1 MATILLLEDD
11 PDLRESVAS
20 ALAEAGYGVLA
31 ARSLAE
37 AESLVRQHSF
47 ELALL
52 DVNVP
57 ASDSDSVPF
66 RASDSDSVSF
76 RASNSDSVSPQGNS
90 DGFSF
95 CRWLTARR
103 HVAVCFLSA
112 RDLEEDVLTGYT
124 LGACDYVTKPF
135 SMKVLLAKLAV
146 LLGRAPQQALV
157 VDDGW
162 LRIDFDLGSVMR
174 AGEAVRLSPTE
185 MKLLRVLV
193 DHRGQL
199 LTYGVLLDAL
209 WNVGVEL
216 ADKHALAVNVNRL
229 RKKIEDDAHSY
240 IANVYGMGYLWK

>member
-47 ELALL
+47 DLALL

-57 ASDSDSVPF
+57 ASDSDSVPLG
-66 RASDSDSVSF
+66 ASGSG
-76 RASNSDSVSPQGNS
+76 SVSPQGNS

-174 AGEAVRLSPTE
+174 AGEAMRLSPTE
-185 MKLLRVLV
+185 LKLLRVLV

>member
-66 RASDSDSVSF
+66 RASD
-76 RASNSDSVSPQGNS
+76 SDSVSPQGNS

-185 MKLLRVLV
+185 LKLLRVLV

-199 LTYGVLLDAL
+199 LTYAVILDAL
-209 WNVGVEL
+209 WAEGVEL
-216 ADKHALAVNVNRL
+216 VDKHALAVNVNRL

>member
-47 ELALL
+47 DLALL

-57 ASDSDSVPF
+57 ASDSDSVSF
-66 RASDSDSVSF
+66 RASDSG
-76 RASNSDSVSPQGNS
+76 SVSPQGNS

-185 MKLLRVLV
+185 LKLLRVLV

-229 RKKIEDDAHSY
+229 RKRIEDDTHSY

>member
-57 ASDSDSVPF
+57 
-66 RASDSDSVSF
+66 ASDSDSVSF

-146 LLGRAPQQALV
+146 LLGRNDAQAAVL
-157 VDDGW
+157 DDGW
-162 LRIDFDLGSVMR
+162 LRIDLALAQITR

-185 MKLLRVLV
+185 LKLLRVLV

-216 ADKHALAVNVNRL
+216 VDKHALAVNVNRL

>member
-57 ASDSDSVPF
+57 ASDSDSVSF
-66 RASDSDSVSF
+66 RASDSDSVPF
-76 RASNSDSVSPQGNS
+76 GASGSGSVSPQGNS

-112 RDLEEDVLTGYT
+112 RDLEEDVLAGYN
-124 LGACDYVTKPF
+124 LGADDYVTKPF

-146 LLGRAPQQALV
+146 LLGRNDVQAAVL
-157 VDDGW
+157 DDGW
-162 LRIDFDLGSVMR
+162 LRIDLALAQITR

-185 MKLLRVLV
+185 WKLLRLFL

-199 LTYGVLLDAL
+199 LTYAVILDAL
-209 WNVGVEL
+209 WAEGVEL
-216 ADKHALAVNVNRL
+216 SDKHALAVAVNRL
-229 RKKIEDDAHSY
+229 RKKLETEAHSY

>member
-47 ELALL
+47 DLALL

-57 ASDSDSVPF
+57 ASD
-66 RASDSDSVSF
+66 
-76 RASNSDSVSPQGNS
+76 SDSVSPQGNS

-185 MKLLRVLV
+185 LKLLRVLV

-216 ADKHALAVNVNRL
+216 VDKHALAVNVNRL

>member
-11 PDLRESVAS
+11 PDLHESVAS

-57 ASDSDSVPF
+57 
-66 RASDSDSVSF
+66 ASDSDSVSF

-146 LLGRAPQQALV
+146 LLGHAPQQALV

-185 MKLLRVLV
+185 LKLLRVLV

-229 RKKIEDDAHSY
+229 RKRIEDDAHSY

>member
-57 ASDSDSVPF
+57 
-66 RASDSDSVSF
+66 
-76 RASNSDSVSPQGNS
+76 ASNSDSVSPQGNS

-185 MKLLRVLV
+185 LKLLRVLV

-216 ADKHALAVNVNRL
+216 VDKHALAVNVNRL
-229 RKKIEDDAHSY
+229 RKRIEDDAHSY

>member
-11 PDLRESVAS
+11 PDLHESVAS

-57 ASDSDSVPF
+57 ASDSDSV
-66 RASDSDSVSF
+66 SF

-103 HVAVCFLSA
+103 DVRVCFLSA
-112 RDLEEDVLTGYT
+112 RDLEEDVLAGYN
-124 LGACDYVTKPF
+124 LGADDYVTKPF

-146 LLGRAPQQALV
+146 LLGRNDAQAAVL
-157 VDDGW
+157 DDGW
-162 LRIDFDLGSVMR
+162 LRIDLALAQITR

-185 MKLLRVLV
+185 WKLLRLFL

-199 LTYGVLLDAL
+199 LTYAVLLDAL
-209 WNVGVEL
+209 WAEGVEL
-216 ADKHALAVNVNRL
+216 SDKHALAVAVNRL
-229 RKKIEDDAHSY
+229 RKKLETEAHSY
-240 IANVYGMGYLWK
+240 VANVYGMGYLWK

>member
-11 PDLRESVAS
+11 PDLHESVAS

-57 ASDSDSVPF
+57 
-66 RASDSDSVSF
+66 ASDSDSVSF

-185 MKLLRVLV
+185 LKLLRVLV

-216 ADKHALAVNVNRL
+216 VDKHALAVNVNRL
-229 RKKIEDDAHSY
+229 RKKLETEAHSY
-240 IANVYGMGYLWK
+240 VANVYGMGYLWK

>member
-47 ELALL
+47 DLALL

-57 ASDSDSVPF
+57 
-66 RASDSDSVSF
+66 ASDSDSVSF

-185 MKLLRVLV
+185 LKLLRILV

>member
-47 ELALL
+47 DLALL

-57 ASDSDSVPF
+57 ASDSDSV
-66 RASDSDSVSF
+66 SF
-76 RASNSDSVSPQGNS
+76 RASGSGSVSPQGNS

-146 LLGRAPQQALV
+146 LLGHAPQQALV

-185 MKLLRVLV
+185 LKLLRVLV

>member
-47 ELALL
+47 DLALL

-57 ASDSDSVPF
+57 ASDSDSV
-66 RASDSDSVSF
+66 SF
-76 RASNSDSVSPQGNS
+76 RASNSGSVSPQGNR

-185 MKLLRVLV
+185 LKLLRVLV

-216 ADKHALAVNVNRL
+216 ADKHALAVAVNRL
-229 RKKIEDDAHSY
+229 RKKIETEAHSY

>member
-57 ASDSDSVPF
+57 ASDSDSV
-66 RASDSDSVSF
+66 SF
-76 RASNSDSVSPQGNS
+76 RASNSDSVSPQENS

-174 AGEAVRLSPTE
+174 AGETVRLSPTE
-185 MKLLRVLV
+185 LKLLRVLV

-209 WNVGVEL
+209 WSVGVEL

>member
-20 ALAEAGYGVLA
+20 ALAGAGYGVLA
-31 ARSLAE
+31 ARTQAE
-37 AESLVRQHSF
+37 AERLVLAQSF
-47 ELALL
+47 DLALC
-52 DVNVP
+52 DVNLP
-57 ASDSDSVPF
+57 D
-66 RASDSDSVSF
+66 
-76 RASNSDSVSPQGNS
+76 G
-90 DGFSF
+90 DGFGF
-95 CRWLTARR
+95 CRWLKARR
-103 HVAVCFLSA
+103 DVRVCFLSA
-112 RDLEEDVLTGYT
+112 RDLEEDVLAGYN
-124 LGACDYVTKPF
+124 LGADDYVTKPF

-146 LLGRAPQQALV
+146 LLGRNDAQAAVL
-157 VDDGW
+157 DDGW

-185 MKLLRVLV
+185 LKLLRVLV

-216 ADKHALAVNVNRL
+216 ADKHALAVAVNRL
-229 RKKIEDDAHSY
+229 RKKLETEVHSY

>member
-66 RASDSDSVSF
+66 RASDSDSVS
-76 RASNSDSVSPQGNS
+76 PQGNS

-112 RDLEEDVLTGYT
+112 RDLEENVLTGYT

-185 MKLLRVLV
+185 LKLLRVLV

-209 WNVGVEL
+209 WNVDVEL
-216 ADKHALAVNVNRL
+216 VDKHALAVNVNRL
-229 RKKIEDDAHSY
+229 RKRIEDDAHSY

>member
-47 ELALL
+47 DLALL

-57 ASDSDSVPF
+57 
-66 RASDSDSVSF
+66 ASDSDSVSF

-185 MKLLRVLV
+185 LKLLRVLV

-209 WNVGVEL
+209 WSVGVEL
-216 ADKHALAVNVNRL
+216 VDKHALAVNVNRL

>member
-11 PDLRESVAS
+11 PDLHESVAS

-57 ASDSDSVPF
+57 
-66 RASDSDSVSF
+66 ASDSDSVSF

-185 MKLLRVLV
+185 LKLLRVLV

-209 WNVGVEL
+209 WSVGVEL

-229 RKKIEDDAHSY
+229 RKRIEDDAHSY

>member
-66 RASDSDSVSF
+66 RASD
-76 RASNSDSVSPQGNS
+76 SDSVSPQGNS

-185 MKLLRVLV
+185 LKLLRVLV

-209 WNVGVEL
+209 WNVDVEL
-216 ADKHALAVNVNRL
+216 VDKHALAVNVNRL
-229 RKKIEDDAHSY
+229 RKRIEDDAHSY

>member
-11 PDLRESVAS
+11 PDLHESVAS

-57 ASDSDSVPF
+57 
-66 RASDSDSVSF
+66 ASDSDSVSF

-146 LLGRAPQQALV
+146 LIVRAPQQALV
-157 VDDGW
+157 VDDGS

-185 MKLLRVLV
+185 LKLLRVLV

-216 ADKHALAVNVNRL
+216 VDKHALAVNVNRL
-229 RKKIEDDAHSY
+229 RKRIEDDAHSY

>member
-1 MATILLLEDD
+1 MSARILVLEDD
-11 PDLRESVAS
+11 PALSESIAA
-20 ALAEAGYGVLA
+20 ALAGAGYGVLA

-47 ELALL
+47 DLALL

-57 ASDSDSVPF
+57 ASD
-66 RASDSDSVSF
+66 
-76 RASNSDSVSPQGNS
+76 SDSVSPQGNS

-185 MKLLRVLV
+185 LKLLRILV

-229 RKKIEDDAHSY
+229 RKRIEDDVHSY

>member
-90 DGFSF
+90 DGFGF
-95 CRWLTARR
+95 CRWLKARR
-103 HVAVCFLSA
+103 DVRVCFLSA
-112 RDLEEDVLTGYT
+112 RDLEEDVLAGYN
-124 LGACDYVTKPF
+124 LGADDYVTKPF

-146 LLGRAPQQALV
+146 LLGRNDAQAAVL
-157 VDDGW
+157 DDGW
-162 LRIDFDLGSVMR
+162 LRIDLALAQITR

-185 MKLLRVLV
+185 WKLLRLFL

-199 LTYGVLLDAL
+199 LTYAVILDAL
-209 WNVGVEL
+209 WAEGVEL
-216 ADKHALAVNVNRL
+216 VDKHALAVNVNRL

>member
-47 ELALL
+47 DLALL

-57 ASDSDSVPF
+57 ASDSDSVSF
-66 RASDSDSVSF
+66 RASDSG
-76 RASNSDSVSPQGNS
+76 SVSPQGNS

-185 MKLLRVLV
+185 LKLLRVLV

-216 ADKHALAVNVNRL
+216 VDKHALAVNVNRL
-229 RKKIEDDAHSY
+229 RKKLETEAHSY

>member
-57 ASDSDSVPF
+57 ASDSG
-66 RASDSDSVSF
+66 
-76 RASNSDSVSPQGNS
+76 SVSPQGNS

-162 LRIDFDLGSVMR
+162 LRIDLALAQITR

-216 ADKHALAVNVNRL
+216 VDKHALAVNVNRL

>member
-57 ASDSDSVPF
+57 ASDSDSVSF
-66 RASDSDSVSF
+66 RASDSGSVF
-76 RASNSDSVSPQGNS
+76 PQGNS

-185 MKLLRVLV
+185 LKLLRVLV

>member
-11 PDLRESVAS
+11 PDLREGVAS

-57 ASDSDSVPF
+57 
-66 RASDSDSVSF
+66 ASDSDSVSF

-185 MKLLRVLV
+185 LKLLRVLV

-216 ADKHALAVNVNRL
+216 VDKHALAVNVNRL

>member
-1 MATILLLEDD
+1 MSARILVLEDD
-11 PDLRESVAS
+11 PALSESIAA
-20 ALAEAGYGVLA
+20 ALAGAGYGVLA
-31 ARSLAE
+31 ARTRAE
-37 AESLVRQHSF
+37 AERLVLAQSF
-47 ELALL
+47 DLALC
-52 DVNVP
+52 DVNLP
-57 ASDSDSVPF
+57 D
-66 RASDSDSVSF
+66 
-76 RASNSDSVSPQGNS
+76 G
-90 DGFSF
+90 DGFGF
-95 CRWLTARR
+95 CKWLKARR
-103 HVAVCFLSA
+103 DVCVCFLSA
-112 RDLEEDVLTGYT
+112 RDLEEDVLAGYN
-124 LGACDYVTKPF
+124 LGADDYVTKPF

-146 LLGRAPQQALV
+146 LFGRAPQQALV

-185 MKLLRVLV
+185 LKLLRVLV

-229 RKKIEDDAHSY
+229 RKKIEDDAHNY

>member
-11 PDLRESVAS
+11 PDLHESVAS

-57 ASDSDSVPF
+57 
-66 RASDSDSVSF
+66 ASDSDSVSF

-185 MKLLRVLV
+185 LKLLRVLV

-216 ADKHALAVNVNRL
+216 VDKHALAVNVNRL

>member
-11 PDLRESVAS
+11 PDLHESVAS

-57 ASDSDSVPF
+57 
-66 RASDSDSVSF
+66 ASDSDSVSF

-135 SMKVLLAKLAV
+135 SMEVLLAKLAV

-185 MKLLRVLV
+185 LKLLRVLV

-216 ADKHALAVNVNRL
+216 VDKHALAVNVNRL

>member
-31 ARSLAE
+31 AQSLAE

-57 ASDSDSVPF
+57 
-66 RASDSDSVSF
+66 ASDSDSVSF

-185 MKLLRVLV
+185 LKLLRVLV

-209 WNVGVEL
+209 WSVGVEL

>member
-57 ASDSDSVPF
+57 ASG
-66 RASDSDSVSF
+66 SDSVSF
-76 RASNSDSVSPQGNS
+76 RASNNDSVSPQGNS

-185 MKLLRVLV
+185 LKLLRVLV

-209 WNVGVEL
+209 WSVGVEL

-229 RKKIEDDAHSY
+229 RKRIEDDAHSY

>member
-11 PDLRESVAS
+11 PDLHESVAS

-103 HVAVCFLSA
+103 DVRVCFLSA
-112 RDLEEDVLTGYT
+112 RDLEEDVLAGYN
-124 LGACDYVTKPF
+124 LGADDYVTKPF

-146 LLGRAPQQALV
+146 LLGRNDAQAAVL
-157 VDDGW
+157 DDGW
-162 LRIDFDLGSVMR
+162 LRIDLALAQITR

-185 MKLLRVLV
+185 WKLLRLFL

-199 LTYGVLLDAL
+199 LTYAVILDAL
-209 WNVGVEL
+209 WAEGVEL
-216 ADKHALAVNVNRL
+216 SDKHALAVAVNRL
-229 RKKIEDDAHSY
+229 RKKLETEAHSY
-240 IANVYGMGYLWK
+240 VANVYGMGYLWK

>member
-47 ELALL
+47 DLALL

-57 ASDSDSVPF
+57 
-66 RASDSDSVSF
+66 ASDSDSVSF

-174 AGEAVRLSPTE
+174 AGETVRLSPTE
-185 MKLLRVLV
+185 LKLLRVLV

-209 WNVGVEL
+209 WSVGVEL

-229 RKKIEDDAHSY
+229 RKRIEDDAHSY